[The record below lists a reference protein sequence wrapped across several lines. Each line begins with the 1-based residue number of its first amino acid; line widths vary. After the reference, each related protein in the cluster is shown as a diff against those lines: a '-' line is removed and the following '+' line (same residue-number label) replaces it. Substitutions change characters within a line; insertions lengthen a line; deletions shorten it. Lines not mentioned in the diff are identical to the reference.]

1 MASILALD
9 PVCDAVIAKL
19 RWTVALIARFQAVD
33 GDLRMY
39 PDAGGDAPERPEYP
53 YLQVEAGGETPFNT
67 LGPDPDSPK
76 WGGTASVRVR
86 IASQSSS
93 DQEVRQLTSLVKQAL
108 DGQPLTVPGFG
119 SVAVS
124 FVTVVPIEDLV
135 AGVTT
140 REWLSEFDVFVH
152 QS

>member
-1 MASILALD
+1 MPSTLALD
-9 PVCDAVIAKL
+9 PVCDAIIARL
-19 RWTVALIARFQAVD
+19 RSTPVLIASFQVPG

-39 PDAGGDAPERPEYP
+39 PDVAGDAPERPVYP
-53 YLQVEAGGETPFNT
+53 YLQVEGGSEIPFNT
-67 LGPDPDSPK
+67 IGPDPDSPK
-76 WGGTASVRVR
+76 WGGTASVRIRV
-86 IASQSSS
+86 ASQSRS
-93 DQEVRQLTSLVKQAL
+93 DQEVRRLTSLVKQTL
-108 DGQPLTVPGFG
+108 DGQPLTVVGYP

-124 FVTVVPIEDLV
+124 FVTVIPIEDLV